1 MHKCCCDK
9 DVAMMETI
17 HDDVDIKDR
26 VHDDIKD
33 RVHDDVD
40 IFRSVDTWTT

>member
-1 MHKCCCDK
+1 MMMLTK
-9 DVAMMETI
+9 DRV

-26 VHDDIKD
+26 VHN
-33 RVHDDVD
+33 DVD

>member
-1 MHKCCCDK
+1 MHECCCDK

-26 VHDDIKD
+26 VHDD
-33 RVHDDVD
+33 VD